1 MSKKRTLS
9 THTRPAPA
17 LNDDLSFL
25 PGEETIFDRT
35 AQQAIEL
42 FSVPIALIVLRDSTG
57 DRVSARAGRMSP
69 VETRQG
75 PQLCARIM
83 DDNRAVAIADTTRE
97 AASTAYRWTLEGHRI
112 QFFAGYPIRNSN
124 GDALGALVLMDRRTR
139 HFSEGD
145 LNALGEVAR
154 SLEAHIDHLALETWG
169 RRAPADSDAR
179 PALRLV
185 RGEVDDLVQEP
196 LDDDVCILV
205 LDIDTPVEIEVALGS
220 NIVDRISR
228 RIRDQVNL
236 ITRAGDVVDRTPQGE
251 LMLFIRGNEQ
261 AARRVAGR
269 VGALLDGARLG
280 LP

>member
-17 LNDDLSFL
+17 LNDDLNFL
-25 PGEETIFDRT
+25 PGEETVFDRT

-42 FSVPIALIVLRDSTG
+42 FSVPIALIVLRDSAG

-97 AASTAYRWTLEGHRI
+97 AASTPYRWMLEGHRI
-112 QFFAGYPIRNSN
+112 QFFAGYPIRNNS

-139 HFSEGD
+139 HFGEGD

-154 SLEAHIDHLALETWG
+154 SLEAHIDHLAPETWG
-169 RRAPADSDAR
+169 RRAPAAGDAR

-196 LDDDVCILV
+196 IDDDVCILV
-205 LDIDTPVEIEVALGS
+205 VDIDTPVEIEVALGS

-228 RIRDQVNL
+228 RIRDQINH